1 MWTLLYGVDALP
13 DVGLWATVGFPRALD
28 VIDRGNGNFV
38 MCTGHLFPSS
48 HQMLTYFHADYTA
61 ESPSQEH
68 TALDLQLQ
76 QTLSIELAGF
86 QDVDGQFY
94 IVYKVDGSSLGGR
107 GPVEMQV
114 MEADALT
121 PTGNPVQ
128 MLDHSPQ
135 DGPLIEPPILILH
148 NGT

>member
-13 DVGLWATVGFPRALD
+13 DVDLWATVGFPRALD

-61 ESPSQEH
+61 ESPSQDTH
-68 TALDLQLQ
+68 CAGSATSTNPVGPYTPQVQPIAR
-76 QTLSIELAGF
+76 QTLCGSSIELAGF

-114 MEADALT
+114 NNT
-121 PTGNPVQ
+121 PRR
-128 MLDHSPQ
+128 LCCR
-135 DGPLIEPPILILH
+135 
-148 NGT
+148 